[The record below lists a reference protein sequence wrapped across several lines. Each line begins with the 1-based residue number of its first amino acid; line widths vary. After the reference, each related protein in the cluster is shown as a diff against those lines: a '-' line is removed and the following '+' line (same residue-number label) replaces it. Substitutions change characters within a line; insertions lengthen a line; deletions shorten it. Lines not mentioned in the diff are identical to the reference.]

1 MRGRGSWFIR
11 FIPVLAMGASALIL
25 ATPASAS
32 ASTAATFTL
41 TGGSL
46 SISEP
51 ATANLGTAATG
62 ALTLAGSLGSVT
74 VTDQRGALTANW
86 TASVTSTNFTTGT
99 TPGTYQTV
107 TAASIAY
114 ASGVGTPTGTPVGA
128 FTPGTI
134 AQMSSTTAGVAGA
147 WAGTGNNTVS
157 WNPTLTFTLSPSQ
170 VAGTY
175 SGTVTHSVA

>member
-1 MRGRGSWFIR
+1 MRGRGSCFIR
-11 FIPVLAMGASALIL
+11 LIPALAIGASALFL
-25 ATPASAS
+25 AAPASAS
-32 ASTAATFTL
+32 ASTSATFTL

-51 ATANLGTAATG
+51 ATANLGSAATG
-62 ALTLAGSLGSVT
+62 ALTLSGSLGTVT
-74 VTDQRGALTANW
+74 VTDQRGALAANW
-86 TASVTSTNFTTGT
+86 TASVISTNFTTGAS
-99 TPGTYQTV
+99 PGTYQTV

-114 ASGVGTPTGTPVGA
+114 SSGTATLTGTPVGA
-128 FTPGTI
+128 FTPGVI
-134 AQMSSTTAGVAGA
+134 AQMSSTTGGVAGV